1 MARVHRVTRSNKEH
15 TCGLGHVI
23 PKGDPYLWAKPG
35 FRTRTPKVRCIHHPF
50 RPSDLATGA
59 NQEPLAAQ
67 EAFTDALDALEPHD
81 YDGLEEARS
90 EFESALEEYV
100 NVRQE
105 GLDAWENGNA
115 TMEDLLYTAQ
125 SALDEFSSFTV
136 DEFDEEEPDTEDGE
150 ESPEWEAWDSARD
163 EHWETVLDDAR
174 SAAESIEL

>member
-35 FRTRTPKVRCIHHPF
+35 FRTRTPKARCIHHPF

-115 TMEDLLYTAQ
+115 TMEDLLDTAQ

-136 DEFDEEEPDTEDGE
+136 DE
-150 ESPEWEAWDSARD
+150 ESPEWLAWDESRD
-163 EHWETVLDDAR
+163 SHWEDQIEEAR
-174 SAAESIEL
+174 SAAEGLEL